1 MTALWLSRSWN
12 IHLMSSVTLLR
23 LNMHFFL
30 SCISSQGSTL
40 SCLAAVLYLFHIFHM
55 VSSSFL
61 LQSQHCTVFRVILY
75 VLLSHN
81 SLSKYLVKGTGSP
94 HSFFFICTE
103 SENNL
108 ETEKDMELMGCK
120 QLRSSTG
127 PGKFFPSNMWL
138 LPAREKDQE
147 GEHKLQVSVTS
158 TSLYLLLS
166 FKLHLTSKNLLL
178 TQLVVMCM
186 LIFVPILSEL

>member
-61 LQSQHCTVFRVILY
+61 LQSQHCAVFRVRLY

-81 SLSKYLVKGTGSP
+81 SLSKYLAKGTGSP
-94 HSFFFICTE
+94 HSFFSICTE

-108 ETEKDMELMGCK
+108 QTKTWNWWAAN
-120 QLRSSTG
+120 STG
-127 PGKFFPSNMWL
+127 AQRVQANSSPRICGCRLHGKRIRKENTSCKSLSLVLSYTFSCPSNC
-138 LPAREKDQE
+138 
-147 GEHKLQVSVTS
+147 S
-158 TSLYLLLS
+158 
-166 FKLHLTSKNLLL
+166 
-178 TQLVVMCM
+178 
-186 LIFVPILSEL
+186 